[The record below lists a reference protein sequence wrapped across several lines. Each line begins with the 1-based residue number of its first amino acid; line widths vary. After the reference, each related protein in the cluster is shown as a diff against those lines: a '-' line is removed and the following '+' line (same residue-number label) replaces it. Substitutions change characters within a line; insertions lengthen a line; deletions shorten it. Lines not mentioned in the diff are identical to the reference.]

1 MVAIRRI
8 ALVLATLALSG
19 GCARSH
25 PTPIDLPSFS
35 DVSAAPAAIQTA
47 AKAIVRIGTTD
58 EFATGSF
65 ISPTGLL
72 LTNNHVLGVD
82 ICPREGCYAQLSFM
96 FQRGSSPQTPLT
108 VFAVPQAVDVGL
120 DMAVVQVYDG
130 PSGGAITT
138 PEYLTLDARDPGQLL
153 GEHVHVVGHPEGG
166 LKKWTQGEVVDA
178 QGTWIFTSAFI
189 LPGNSGSPLLD
200 DDGHIVG
207 IVHRGPTA
215 QDLVSDDGVDEYSIG
230 TASSALI
237 AAMAAPLP
245 AAMRSVAAST
255 TDDDVVQFA
264 QVYRNAQV
272 KDAVVDGA
280 PKPVLT
286 SLAAA
291 CDAGLARD
299 DYESPEDLSSA
310 LAPCTQAVAWIDCRT
325 DSGATFAVCP
335 DDVDAWRQR
344 FQSVFDR
351 WQSLNGM
358 LELDEVTFAQE
369 GLASSIADGQ
379 SAATQGL
386 NAALAAASPPL
397 DFGIA
402 NYLAAFDVPAY
413 HGKNVVDFVR
423 GYASVPGYGIQA
435 TDIASAAV
443 WFSNDATLQP
453 SQTISLL
460 KALAS
465 DPTVDLGGKLYVEQ
479 VLYRSGAL

>member
-1 MVAIRRI
+1 
-8 ALVLATLALSG
+8 
-19 GCARSH
+19 
-25 PTPIDLPSFS
+25 
-35 DVSAAPAAIQTA
+35 
-47 AKAIVRIGTTD
+47 
-58 EFATGSF
+58 
-65 ISPTGLL
+65 
-72 LTNNHVLGVD
+72 
-82 ICPREGCYAQLSFM
+82 
-96 FQRGSSPQTPLT
+96 
-108 VFAVPQAVDVGL
+108 
-120 DMAVVQVYDG
+120 
-130 PSGGAITT
+130 
-138 PEYLTLDARDPGQLL
+138 
-153 GEHVHVVGHPEGG
+153 
-166 LKKWTQGEVVDA
+166 
-178 QGTWIFTSAFI
+178 

-245 AAMRSVAAST
+245 VAMRSVAAST
-255 TDDDVVQFA
+255 TDDDVLQFA
-264 QVYRNAQV
+264 QVYLNAQV
-272 KDAVVDGA
+272 KEAVVDGA
-280 PKPVLT
+280 SKPVLT

-299 DYESPEDLSSA
+299 DYESPEDLTSA
-310 LAPCTQAVAWIDCRT
+310 LAPCTQAEAWIDCRT

-351 WQSLNGM
+351 WQALNGM
-358 LELDEVTFAQE
+358 LELDEVSFAQE
-369 GLASSIADGQ
+369 LLASSTADGR
-379 SAATQGL
+379 AAGTQGL

-413 HGKNVVDFVR
+413 HGKDIVDFVR

-443 WFSNDATLQP
+443 WFSNYDTLQSP
-453 SQTISLL
+453 QTLSVLR
-460 KALAS
+460 ALSS
-465 DPTVDLGGKLYVEQ
+465 DPNVDLAGKLYIEQ